1 MLALIFVLDVI
12 SVFDTLVEHLP
23 DAHALGIALQV
34 LARGNG
40 NAVQA
45 LGGGEYALGKDLVQG
60 EVLAQFLL
68 VEREVAGADLGF
80 PVGPVGGVEV
90 LLVERGF
97 LG

>member
-1 MLALIFVLDVI
+1 MFVVI
-12 SVFDTLVEHLP
+12 LVFDILVEHLP
-23 DAHALGIALQV
+23 HAHAFGIALQV
-34 LARGNG
+34 LARDNG

-45 LGGGEYALGKDLVQG
+45 LGGGEYAPGEDLVQG
-60 EVLAQFLL
+60 KVLAQLLL
-68 VEREVAGADLGF
+68 VEREVAGTDLGF